1 MRHVIDTESISAN
14 VLKSATQKNASRL
27 PCSSR
32 NEGSGYIA
40 VLLCSRA
47 VTESETADMI
57 SYYLQVEGSG
67 LIAIHENAQTLG
79 SLLSFEPVDIL
90 VPQYMVY
97 CNTKTQYI
105 VPAFYAGNKIGH
117 SCRVQNAQQIPS
129 KKSRL
134 PKRASGIRFVGI
146 YCTKHSNVTVP
157 VQSPGA
163 RTALTE

>member
-14 VLKSATQKNASRL
+14 VLKSAAQKNASRL
-27 PCSSR
+27 PCSTR

-47 VTESETADMI
+47 VTESETADII

-90 VPQYMVY
+90 YHNIWQI
-97 CNTKTQYI
+97 TRLKHYI
-105 VPAFYAGNKIGH
+105 LCLLFASETRYPPAVMFRTSTTH
-117 SCRVQNAQQIPS
+117 QT
-129 KKSRL
+129 KSRL

>member
-14 VLKSATQKNASRL
+14 VMKSAAQKNASRL

-47 VTESETADMI
+47 VTESETAVI
-57 SYYLQVEGSG
+57 IAYYLQVEGSG

-90 VPQYMVY
+90 YY
-97 CNTKTQYI
+97 NIWYI
-105 VPAFYAGNKIGH
+105 A
-117 SCRVQNAQQIPS
+117 IP
-129 KKSRL
+129 
-134 PKRASGIRFVGI
+134 
-146 YCTKHSNVTVP
+146 KHNILCLFFMLET
-157 VQSPGA
+157 
-163 RTALTE
+163 R

>member
-14 VLKSATQKNASRL
+14 VLKPA
-27 PCSSR
+27 

-47 VTESETADMI
+47 VTESETADII

-90 VPQYMVY
+90 YH
-97 CNTKTQYI
+97 NI
-105 VPAFYAGNKIGH
+105 
-117 SCRVQNAQQIPS
+117 
-129 KKSRL
+129 
-134 PKRASGIRFVGI
+134 
-146 YCTKHSNVTVP
+146 
-157 VQSPGA
+157 
-163 RTALTE
+163 

>member
-14 VLKSATQKNASRL
+14 VLKPA
-27 PCSSR
+27 

-90 VPQYMVY
+90 YH
-97 CNTKTQYI
+97 NIWYI
-105 VPAFYAGNKIGH
+105 A
-117 SCRVQNAQQIPS
+117 IP
-129 KKSRL
+129 
-134 PKRASGIRFVGI
+134 
-146 YCTKHSNVTVP
+146 KHNILCLLFMPET
-157 VQSPGA
+157 
-163 RTALTE
+163 R